1 MVTFQWTQ
9 PQIITKLAYQ
19 DNQRNYVKK
28 GQRQKAWRP
37 PGGGRVNILDLGGR
51 LQCRPQQKGPLLQ
64 RTTNSVR
71 LTSNRSFLGEL
82 QVV

>member
-9 PQIITKLAYQ
+9 PQNITKLAYQ

-37 PGGGRVNILDLGGR
+37 PGGRRGNCFDLGGR
-51 LQCRPQQKGPLLQ
+51 LPQCRPQQKGPQ